1 MAAARN
7 LGLGWFRD
15 SRAEGT
21 VWASAIVMD
30 RPFTKNAAYVAFSQ
44 RNEVVQTL
52 PADRANK
59 PFAKRIGC
67 WTANRSFQDADAE
80 TGEFMVQAH
89 GEDGIPVVNEKSV
102 RMVAGQCLAELLER
116 PCRCRMIGDVHMKQA
131 ARADLHGNEHIQ
143 DSETGSDHSEEVT
156 GDNRFRVIAD
166 ERGPALRGG
175 ASWTARAAKIFV
187 NRARR
192 DKYAEFQGELVGDP
206 FLAPRRVF
214 PRHLPHERTNIPRQG
229 GTSTSA
235 RLPPPKQTES
245 GTMPAN
251 ESLRFDDDERI
262 SPIEKL
268 RHPDQCQFAPSRRA
282 ANFRLTLPIQ
292 RELAAQEQDLGEKAN
307 ARQEEEADDRKQL
320 PIVIVETVGFL
331 CG

>member
-52 PADRANK
+52 PADRADK

-131 ARADLHGNEHIQ
+131 ARADLIVAIGTVGARLASP
-143 DSETGSDHSEEVT
+143 DTVCDAGGAVWSAGGAVWS
-156 GDNRFRVIAD
+156 A
-166 ERGPALRGG
+166 GG
-175 ASWTARAAKIFV
+175 ASPAPTGI
-187 NRARR
+187 RR
-192 DKYAEFQGELVGDP
+192 SVLD
-206 FLAPRRVF
+206 
-214 PRHLPHERTNIPRQG
+214 
-229 GTSTSA
+229 
-235 RLPPPKQTES
+235 
-245 GTMPAN
+245 
-251 ESLRFDDDERI
+251 
-262 SPIEKL
+262 
-268 RHPDQCQFAPSRRA
+268 
-282 ANFRLTLPIQ
+282 
-292 RELAAQEQDLGEKAN
+292 
-307 ARQEEEADDRKQL
+307 ADDAPHLIHHVHLADLLQRRL
-320 PIVIVETVGFL
+320 H
-331 CG
+331 